1 MEVPIKLLAKLKAA
15 AINNANVGRVSY
27 FDELMNPVSEF
38 SPISALPGFKKYK
51 FSVKG
56 NPSLGSIKTLMIGVK
71 NPSQQLGDDLCGEVW
86 FNELRIAGIDS
97 KGGWAAVGA
106 MDANFADLASV
117 AATARMSTIGFGSID
132 QTPNQSNR
140 EDMKQYDVVTNINL
154 GQLLPN
160 KWGLHIPLN
169 LNVGE
174 TIITPEYDPF
184 YQDILLLAVSYTHL
198 TLPTNREV

>member
-1 MEVPIKLLAKLKAA
+1 MCI
-15 AINNANVGRVSY
+15 RDSSY

-132 QTPNQSNR
+132 QTPIQSYR
-140 EDMKQYDVVTNINL
+140 EDM
-154 GQLLPN
+154 
-160 KWGLHIPLN
+160 
-169 LNVGE
+169 
-174 TIITPEYDPF
+174 
-184 YQDILLLAVSYTHL
+184 
-198 TLPTNREV
+198 